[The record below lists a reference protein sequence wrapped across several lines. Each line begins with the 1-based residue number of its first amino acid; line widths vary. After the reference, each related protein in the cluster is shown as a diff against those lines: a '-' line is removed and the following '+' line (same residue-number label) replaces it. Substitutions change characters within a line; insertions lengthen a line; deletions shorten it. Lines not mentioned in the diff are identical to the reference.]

1 MKRRLSPAA
10 RRALR
15 RVRRS
20 DGGRA
25 PRVRCQL
32 WSVCAATHS
41 TNVGAGGA
49 RVCAWQ
55 AHTSLPN
62 WGSDWRREGIDCW
75 AGSRSEAIRLA
86 GAPRTRWVCA
96 TQTYQGYPVRDVWGF
111 AVPFRPAP
119 PLRTQEE
126 IDATAR
132 PWR

>member
-1 MKRRLSPAA
+1 MSHQRLTPAA

-20 DGGRA
+20 EGGRA

-32 WSVCAATHS
+32 WNVCAVTHS
-41 TNVGAGGA
+41 TNAGVGVA
-49 RVCAWQ
+49 RIWAWQ
-55 AHTSLPN
+55 AHISLPN
-62 WGSDWRREGIDCW
+62 RGSDYQRTGIDCW

-86 GAPRTRWVCA
+86 GAPRTRWVCTREAA
-96 TQTYQGYPVRDVWGF
+96 TDEVWSF